1 MKIIPVN
8 NKVLLEV
15 EKEKEVENKGGF
27 MVVKT
32 RKDSLLR
39 GTVIGGH
46 GYTPGVVVYFAAY
59 GYEEVDGKVLI
70 DADQIWAYERAADK
84 EDRGE

>member
-8 NKVLLEV
+8 NKVLVEV
-15 EKEKEVENKGGF
+15 EKEKDVENKGGF

-39 GTVIGGH
+39 GTVVAGH
-46 GYTPGVVVYFAAY
+46 GYTPGVVIYFAAY

-70 DADQIWAYERAADK
+70 DADQIWAYERQIDK
-84 EDRGE
+84 ED